1 MKKKSFVFLATCVL
15 ALGQIHAGSIY
26 GITADG
32 DKDEFRIGDVRS
44 IKIAPQKDGVKS
56 YPTIKFGESSQ
67 PGSSED
73 VASPYFIMTYPNP
86 VSEYLM
92 ISGIEDNT
100 EVSVVNMQGIEVLK
114 TKGTKVDVSKL
125 EKGTY
130 ILVVEGKKVKFLK
143 K

>member
-1 MKKKSFVFLATCVL
+1 
-15 ALGQIHAGSIY
+15 
-26 GITADG
+26 
-32 DKDEFRIGDVRS
+32 
-44 IKIAPQKDGVKS
+44 
-56 YPTIKFGESSQ
+56 
-67 PGSSED
+67 
-73 VASPYFIMTYPNP
+73 
-86 VSEYLM
+86 M

>member
-15 ALGQIHAGSIY
+15 AFGQIHAGSIY
-26 GITADG
+26 GISADG

-73 VASPYFIMTYPNP
+73 VASPYFIMTFPNP

-92 ISGIEDNT
+92 ISGIEENAKIT
-100 EVSVVNMQGIEVLK
+100 VTNMHGAEVLK
-114 TKGTKVDVSKL
+114 TQGTKVDVSKL